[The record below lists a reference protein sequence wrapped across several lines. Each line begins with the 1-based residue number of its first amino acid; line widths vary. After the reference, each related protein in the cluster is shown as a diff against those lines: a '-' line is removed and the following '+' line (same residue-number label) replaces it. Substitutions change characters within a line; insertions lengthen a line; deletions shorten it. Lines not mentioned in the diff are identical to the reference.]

1 MPISRSSMSSWMSR
15 VGGIAK
21 VTPRRHDEAD
31 QSTKRQPTDSSTS
44 ADAVSALP
52 IVEPVSPIVCP
63 ASGWVSSIAPFPFQ
77 VVTTGAPSRS
87 ASATSSAEASE
98 PMTRRRRRRSPAA
111 SRSTSSRAASST
123 AVHPAVAV
131 RAPRARRGRGARRI
145 AASAW
150 TSIGTSSRT
159 GPGRPVRIAFQAR
172 WRTNGSS
179 STRDGCHHS
188 FTTGSKIRGLSA
200 TWRRSSSWSSP
211 CPRM

>member
-1 MPISRSSMSSWMSR
+1 MSSWISR

-87 ASATSSAEASE
+87 ASSTSSAEASE
-98 PMTRRRRRRSPAA
+98 PMTPPPATITGRFAPA
-111 SRSTSSRAASST
+111 SIRAASST
-123 AVHPAVAV
+123 NVASG
-131 RAPRARRGRGARRI
+131 RGRPRASRSSRSGSVTE

-172 WRTNGSS
+172 CRTNGSS

-188 FTTGSKIRGLSA
+188 LTTGSKIRGLSA
-200 TWRRSSSWSSP
+200 TCRRSSSWSSP
-211 CPRM
+211 WPRM